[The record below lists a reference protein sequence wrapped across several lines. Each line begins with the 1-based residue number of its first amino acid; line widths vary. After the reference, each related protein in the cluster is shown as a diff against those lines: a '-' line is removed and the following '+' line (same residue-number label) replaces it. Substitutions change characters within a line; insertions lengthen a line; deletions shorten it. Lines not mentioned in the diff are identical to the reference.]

1 MESLKSIASMLG
13 KWLRPAPRPLALESS
28 ALRKLPSE
36 LIHNIARFLPLQSAS
51 SFSLCCR
58 PIYFILGTQYL
69 KALETSHWHRYE
81 FLMLLERELPDHI
94 VCYHCKKLHSISQA
108 RRYIYSTNIR
118 YVDRSLQLPCIGE
131 SLTAQRVIHPY
142 FSFNVFQMTMKRYR
156 QGLDYSELLNLL
168 SYETKTSPHYGT
180 ETSLHSGFVEQC
192 SWLFRVV
199 GGSLLFR
206 KQIIIMLPPTQPIMI
221 PRELESCICPHL
233 LPLWIMYFL
242 EQKHI
247 LDRGR
252 GRWRGLWRVP
262 GGGKMRC
269 QFGRNDTM

>member
-1 MESLKSIASMLG
+1 M
-13 KWLRPAPRPLALESS
+13 
-28 ALRKLPSE
+28 
-36 LIHNIARFLPLQSAS
+36 
-51 SFSLCCR
+51 
-58 PIYFILGTQYL
+58 
-69 KALETSHWHRYE
+69 
-81 FLMLLERELPDHI
+81 
-94 VCYHCKKLHSISQA
+94 
-108 RRYIYSTNIR
+108 
-118 YVDRSLQLPCIGE
+118 PCIGE